1 LNDFES
7 TVRVSGEG
15 MPGNTVMNFPMVTGR
30 YVTVRQTAMNLETT
44 SWWTIA
50 EVFAVC
56 LAQ

>member
-1 LNDFES
+1 M
-7 TVRVSGEG
+7 RVSGEG